1 MMVNKAAKI
10 GWIGTG
16 VMGKSMAG
24 YLLKSGLSMDVF
36 NRYVQEFGHILND
49 PYSVNQQI
57 GPSCLLL
64 SSRRFGN

>member
-1 MMVNKAAKI
+1 MMVDKAAKI

-36 NRYVQEFGHILND
+36 YRYVQEFGHILND
-49 PYSVNQQI
+49 PYSVN
-57 GPSCLLL
+57 PSNWSIL
-64 SSRRFGN
+64 SDPNKTW